1 MSAELSTNAER
12 LADSSRTL
20 PNFKNVSLPGIKDQI
35 AEILRLIG
43 RDGIFSTYTIHDI
56 THIDAMLGML
66 DWLVPESTKGAM
78 SPVDWLLTV
87 LAIYLHDLGMV
98 TTSQEYD
105 GRLEN
110 SEFVSWRE
118 SLDKSSDGREYLAR
132 TNRMD
137 SEEKE
142 SFFFQEFIRKGH
154 AQRIREWVTGR
165 HTRKW
170 GPHVQPIANRVAE
183 LLQGIPPDF
192 ATILQ

>member
-87 LAIYLHDLGMV
+87 LAIYLHDLRMG

-110 SEFVSWRE
+110 SEFVPWRAKAAQTRRVRRE
-118 SLDKSSDGREYLAR
+118 S
-132 TNRMD
+132 
-137 SEEKE
+137 
-142 SFFFQEFIRKGH
+142 F
-154 AQRIREWVTGR
+154 
-165 HTRKW
+165 
-170 GPHVQPIANRVAE
+170 PHNPE
-183 LLQGIPPDF
+183 
-192 ATILQ
+192 